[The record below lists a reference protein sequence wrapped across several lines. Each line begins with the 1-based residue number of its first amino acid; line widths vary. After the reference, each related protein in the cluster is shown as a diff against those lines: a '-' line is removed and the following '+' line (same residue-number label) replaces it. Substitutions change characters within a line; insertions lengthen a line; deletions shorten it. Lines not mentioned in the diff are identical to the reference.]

1 MLLILPW
8 IQSLHQTRGDSV
20 HDAIADAATGIP
32 AGPGSNTYV
41 RASEYVG
48 NARRTIGRRGYVD
61 ESSLDL

>member
-1 MLLILPW
+1 M
-8 IQSLHQTRGDSV
+8 HQVR
-20 HDAIADAATGIP
+20 TGIP
-32 AGPGSNTYV
+32 AGPGSNTHV